1 MAPKNNITT
10 DKVEN
15 PASSQDVDVDPNN
28 TNIPSGSGIDETAE
42 SVPPGD
48 AEPTVTLELSPDNQA
63 AATNFPSYAAP
74 SPSPTSIKLRT
85 ERAPLPK
92 FDGNV
97 RNYLDFRRNFK
108 FLVEKQYTTQEALYV
123 IRSCL
128 DKSSAD
134 LIKCKEDYDAAWE
147 KLDKSMATREL
158 FLMSCCLTWRK

>member
-10 DKVEN
+10 DKVQN

-28 TNIPSGSGIDETAE
+28 TNISSGSGIDETAE
-42 SVPPGD
+42 SVPSGE
-48 AEPTVTLELSPDNQA
+48 AELIITLELSHDNQA
-63 AATNFPSYAAP
+63 AAPNFPTYAAP
-74 SPSPTSIKLRT
+74 SPSPTSMKLKT

-97 RNYLDFRRNFK
+97 RNYPEFRRDLK

-123 IRSCL
+123 LRSCL

-147 KLDKSMATREL
+147 KLD
-158 FLMSCCLTWRK
+158 